1 MAKAKIITLT
11 NQKGGVGKTTTVC
24 ALCGVFASK
33 NKKVLAIDLDPQG
46 NLSFSLGASMEGL
59 TIHDVITGACTFDD
73 AIQRTENCD
82 VVASNILLSGS
93 ELELNSAGREFI
105 LKEKLEPLRKR
116 YDYILLDTPP
126 ALSILTINAYVATD
140 DLIVPMTPEILS
152 LQGISQL
159 TDTIVA
165 VKKYYNK
172 TLSVRGILFT
182 KYNARYLLSREVED
196 MADIVAG
203 QLDCTVL
210 ETKITHNIQVAEA
223 PAHQMTLIRY
233 APTSRAS
240 KDYIRLTGE
249 LYPEAL

>member
-1 MAKAKIITLT
+1 MSAKIIALT

-24 ALCGVFASK
+24 ALCGVFASRG
-33 NKKVLAIDLDPQG
+33 KKVLAIDLDPQG
-46 NLSFSLGASMEGL
+46 NLSFSLGASMEGV
-59 TIHDVITGACTFDD
+59 TIHDVITGKNTFDE

-93 ELELNSAGREFI
+93 ELELNTAGREFI
-105 LKEKLEPLRKR
+105 LKEKLEPLKER

-159 TDTIVA
+159 TDTIMA

-172 TLSVRGILFT
+172 SLDVRGILFT
-182 KYNARYLLSREVED
+182 KYNSRYLLAREVED
-196 MADIVAG
+196 MAEIVAR
-203 QLDCTVL
+203 QLESVILD
-210 ETKITHNIQVAEA
+210 TKISHNIQVAEA
-223 PAHQMTLIRY
+223 PAHQKTLIRY
-233 APTSRAS
+233 APNSKASR
-240 KDYIRLTGE
+240 DYIKLADE
-249 LYPEAL
+249 LYGK